1 MYQSALDTTLNP
13 FQELRLSGRY
23 ITNSMI
29 EPLLKILPKNVTVSV
44 EGLSVE
50 KRSIYSIKLGTGQ
63 KRIMLWSQMHGNE
76 TTTTKALFDVLN
88 TFKTQNSILDA
99 CTILIIPILNPDGA
113 EVYTRLNANNVD
125 LNRDAQNLSQP
136 ESRVLRDCFNRFK
149 PNFCF
154 NLHGQRTIFSVDN
167 TSQSATVSFLSPAED
182 AERTLTNT
190 RKIAMELIAVM
201 QTDLQKYIPNQ
212 VALYDDGFNHNCVG
226 DTFQSL
232 GVPTV
237 LFEAG
242 HYSNDYNREITR
254 AFIYKSL
261 MVALDTIS
269 KLELTGEGYQ
279 DYLKIPENGTCFLD
293 IIIRNVLHQNKP
305 IDVGVQYQ
313 EMLINNTIQ
322 FVPKIEKL
330 EPLDGY
336 FGHRE
341 LDAKGAKVLDFNHS
355 PLQVGN
361 EIDSVWLNNENY
373 SLLVA
378 KT

>member
-1 MYQSALDTTLNP
+1 MYHSALEMTLNP
-13 FQELRLSGRY
+13 FQELQLSGRY

-29 EPLLKILPKNVTVSV
+29 EPLLKKLPKNAAVSV

-50 KRSIYSIKLGTGQ
+50 KRSIYSIKLGTGK

-76 TTTTKALFDVLN
+76 STTTKAIFDILN
-88 TFKTQNSILDA
+88 TFKAKNSILDA

-113 EVYTRLNANNVD
+113 EAYTRLNANDVD

-136 ESRVLRDCFNRFK
+136 ESRLLRDCFNSFK
-149 PNFCF
+149 PDFCF
-154 NLHGQRTIFSVDN
+154 NLHGQRTIFSVGN
-167 TSQSATVSFLSPAED
+167 TSRSATVSFLSPAED
-182 AERTLTNT
+182 AERTITKT

-201 QTDLQKYIPNQ
+201 HANLQKYIPNQ

-226 DTFQSL
+226 DSFQSL

-254 AFIYKSL
+254 ALIYESL
-261 MVALDTIS
+261 IMALNTIS
-269 KLELTGEGYQ
+269 KRNLTGEGYQ
-279 DYLKIPENGTCFLD
+279 DYLKIPQNGKYFLD
-293 IIIRNVLHQNKP
+293 IIIRNVLHEDKRVD
-305 IDVGVQYQ
+305 IGIQYQ
-313 EMLINNTIQ
+313 ELLINNTIQ
-322 FVPKIEKL
+322 FVPKIEKIETL
-330 EPLDGY
+330 EGF

-361 EIDSVWLNNENY
+361 EIDSVLINNENY
-373 SLLVA
+373 SLLVP